1 MHQLIYFEFVIRTVD
16 NSMYLEALFSQDIK
30 KYVFCFSHGSVLDVD
45 YLSACVYFVLDLV

>member
-16 NSMYLEALFSQDIK
+16 NSIYLEALFSQDIK

-45 YLSACVYFVLDLV
+45 YLSACVSFVLDLM